1 MKSFIRRVANS
12 LGIEITRYCPSSSAA
27 AQLAKALEISNTNL
41 IFDIGANEGQFARQ
55 VRRHGYRDKIVS
67 FEPLSTARERLL
79 AFSALDSAWEVH
91 ERSAVGD
98 YDGEVKI
105 NVAGNSVSSSILPM
119 LESHASAAPR
129 SAYVGSEYV
138 PIVRLDSVASRYL
151 TPESKLFV
159 KIDTQGFEWQ
169 VLDGAPET
177 LSKAQG
183 VLCEI
188 SLIPLYDGQMMWQ
201 DIVNRLDATGFRIWA
216 LQQGFTNPSTGQC
229 LQMDAIYLH
238 NDILRV

>member
-105 NVAGNSVSSSILPM
+105 NIAGNSVSSSVLPM

-129 SAYVGSEYV
+129 SAYVGSEDV

-151 TPESKLFV
+151 MPETNLFV

-169 VLDGAPET
+169 VLEGATET
-177 LSKAQG
+177 LSRTQG
-183 VLCEI
+183 LLCEL
-188 SLIPLYDGQMMWQ
+188 SLIPLYGGQVMWQ
-201 DIVNRLDATGFRIWA
+201 DIVNHLDASGFGIWA
-216 LQQGFTNPSTGQC
+216 LQQGFTDPSTGQC
-229 LQMDAIYLH
+229 LQVDAIFLH
-238 NDILRV
+238 HNVIRA